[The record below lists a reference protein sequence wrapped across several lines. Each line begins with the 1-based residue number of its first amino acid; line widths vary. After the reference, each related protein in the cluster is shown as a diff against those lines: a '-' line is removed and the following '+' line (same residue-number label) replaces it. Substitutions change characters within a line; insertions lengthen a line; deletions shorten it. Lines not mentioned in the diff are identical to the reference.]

1 MAFVIQ
7 LSYHPAFDAF
17 HCIFRILRL
26 RARRRFAEVEVDK
39 LRILDYYLL
48 FPWRAGKIRLAPP
61 DLAIRKIAARLE
73 SEQDYATLPNGNM
86 LLERMRPA
94 QTAAL
99 QTMAQD
105 GVIDAPSLRSDLVRF
120 LRTDLVPEIELRVS
134 QRNESEPDRMQ
145 IIDAL
150 SKYPLLG
157 NDGLKGRTSLLEHRY
172 DKV

>member
-1 MAFVIQ
+1 MIQ
-7 LSYHPAFDAF
+7 LSYHPAFDAY
-17 HCIFRILRL
+17 HCIFRILRIH
-26 RARRRFAEVEVDK
+26 ARRQFEEVEVDK

-48 FPWRAGKIRLAPP
+48 FPWRARSVRLAPR
-61 DLAIRKIAARLE
+61 DAGVRKLATQLE
-73 SEQDYATLPNGNM
+73 EHQDYATLPNGEM

-105 GVIDAPSLRSDLVRF
+105 GIIELAKLKDDIVRF
-120 LRTDLVPEIELRVS
+120 TNSAIAPDVKNLIV
-134 QRNESEPDRMQ
+134 QRNSADEVRLK

-150 SKYPLLG
+150 SDYPLLG

-172 DKV
+172 DKI

>member
-1 MAFVIQ
+1 MIQ

-17 HCIFRILRL
+17 HCIFRILRI
-26 RARRRFAEVEVDK
+26 RARRQLEEVEVDK

-48 FPWRAGKIRLAPP
+48 FPWRARNIRLAPR
-61 DLAIRKIAARLE
+61 DLGVRRIATQLE
-73 SEQDYATLPNGNM
+73 EQQDYATLPNGEM

-105 GVIDAPSLRSDLVRF
+105 GIIELTKLRDNIVRF
-120 LRTDLVPEIELRVS
+120 TKSAVAPEIATLVA
-134 QRNESEPDRMQ
+134 QRNSTDEDRMK

-150 SKYPLLG
+150 SEYPLLG

-172 DKV
+172 DKI

>member
-1 MAFVIQ
+1 MIQ
-7 LSYHPAFDAF
+7 LSYHPAFDVF

-26 RARRRFAEVEVDK
+26 RARCGFSEVEVDK

-48 FPWRAGKIRLAPP
+48 FPWRAGKITLARR
-61 DLAIRKIAARLE
+61 DLGIRKIAALLE
-73 SEQDYATLPNGNM
+73 DEQDYATLPKGEM
-86 LLERMRPA
+86 LLERMRSA

-105 GVIDAPSLRSDLVRF
+105 GFIDVQSLRNDVAQFAEADIAL
-120 LRTDLVPEIELRVS
+120 ELQRRVT
-134 QRNESEPDRMQ
+134 QRNEAEPERMQ